1 VAPLTTGGLHASSPI
16 NSGHG
21 QSWWSWSSKR
31 AHSCQRMQERVPL
44 NYKPWLLPGHYGFLC
59 PGTRR
64 QEEESIVTRAI
75 GADQQEVAG
84 LLWHNGGM
92 GNVCA
97 PRWCPLAP
105 LGTLLPNYDCVQ
117 VSAVA
122 QLCLTLWESL
132 CMTVYG
138 QVYPPQPHKGM
149 IPKGSDLSGMK
160 VCIWKDMSTLGISL
174 GPRVISLPSG

>member
-1 VAPLTTGGLHASSPI
+1 MAPLTTGGLHASSPI

-31 AHSCQRMQERVPL
+31 AHSLQMMQERVPL
-44 NYKPWLLPGHYGFLC
+44 NYKPWLLPGHCGFLC

-97 PRWCPLAP
+97 TQVMSLRTSWYSFTQLWLCS
-105 LGTLLPNYDCVQ
+105 VQ
-117 VSAVA
+117 CSCLVVSDS
-122 QLCLTLWESL
+122 WESP

-160 VCIWKDMSTLGISL
+160 VCIWKNMSTLGISL